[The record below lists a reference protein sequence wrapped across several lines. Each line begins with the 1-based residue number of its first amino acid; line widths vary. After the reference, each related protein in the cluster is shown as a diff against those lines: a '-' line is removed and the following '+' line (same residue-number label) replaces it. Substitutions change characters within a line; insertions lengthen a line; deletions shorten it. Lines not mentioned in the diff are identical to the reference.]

1 MPFSE
6 VEVEYYNESGSLKAP
21 APPYVTQV
29 IKADAA
35 GVFTYAMP
43 KAGWW
48 GFAALNTDTKKMKGP
63 DGKEK
68 DIEIGAVIWVKTRDM
83 K

>member
-1 MPFSE
+1 MGGQCFSQI
-6 VEVEYYNESGSLKAP
+6 KPP
-21 APPYVTQV
+21 AEPYITQV
-29 IKADAA
+29 IKADKN

-48 GFAALNTDTKKMKGP
+48 GFAALNTADYTIKK
-63 DGKEK
+63 DGK
-68 DIEIGAVIWVKTRDM
+68 DYPVEIGAVIWVKTRNM